1 MIETEPGS
9 AAALPALRP
18 ARRAAM
24 YCGFAATGVGLALPG
39 ALMPVLLRHWA
50 LSDARGGVLLFCF
63 YAAAPLGSFAVRGRR
78 LRWVLAGSLLSMV
91 GAAWLALGGA
101 LTAMAA
107 VALYGFGL
115 GSTMTSISLL
125 QSQRFPAERRLELT
139 RLNLMW
145 AAGAALGPW
154 LALSN
159 LLGSVL
165 RGHRVMLLAAALFAA
180 FAAWVAIFE
189 REEDDVA
196 VAAPPR
202 LSVLQ
207 VPWPLLAL
215 VFCAAGVE
223 AAASGWLTTYA
234 TRAGDSLR
242 LTIGAGT
249 LLWAGALAARALHS
263 TRWSQRLPERAVL
276 GGSIALVT
284 AALAV
289 LVAWPAGVA
298 TLVAAAALGFGT
310 GPLYPLL
317 IAAVL
322 RRREQSSVFVL
333 AGIGASTLPLLT
345 GAVASAAHS
354 LRAGLGVP
362 LAAAVAMLALW
373 MVPTKDHTA
382 QKPDADVRRRTV
394 NTSA

>member
-1 MIETEPGS
+1 MHKTEAGAS
-9 AAALPALRP
+9 

-24 YCGFAATGVGLALPG
+24 YCGFAITGIGLSLPG
-39 ALMPVLLRHWA
+39 ALMPVLLRHWS
-50 LSDARGGVLLFCF
+50 LGDARGGVLLFCF
-63 YAAAPLGSFAVRGRR
+63 YAAAPLGSLAVRGQR
-78 LRWVLAGSLLSMV
+78 LRWVLAGSIVCVV
-91 GAAWLALGGA
+91 GAAWLGLGGA

-107 VALYGFGL
+107 IAVYGFGL
-115 GSTMTSISLL
+115 GSTITAISLL
-125 QSQRFPAERRLELT
+125 QSQRFPTERRLELT
-139 RLNLMW
+139 RLNLVW

-159 LLGSVL
+159 LLGVVL
-165 RGHRVMLLAAALFAA
+165 RGHRVMLLSAALFAV
-180 FAAWVAIFE
+180 FAAWVALFE
-189 REEDDVA
+189 SDHADA
-196 VAAPPR
+196 VIAPPPR
-202 LSVLQ
+202 RSMLE

-215 VFCAAGVE
+215 VFCATGVE

-234 TRAGDSLR
+234 ARAGDSLG

-249 LLWAGALAARALHS
+249 LLWVGALAARAVHS

-289 LVAWPAGVA
+289 LVAWPAGIA
-298 TLVAAAALGFGT
+298 TLIAAAALGFGT

-317 IAAVL
+317 VAAVL
-322 RRREQSSVFVL
+322 RQREQSMVFVL

-345 GAVASAAHS
+345 GAVAGAAHS

-362 LAAAVAMLALW
+362 LAAAAAMVVLWFMHQEDALHAS
-373 MVPTKDHTA
+373 P
-382 QKPDADVRRRTV
+382 QQI
-394 NTSA
+394 

>member
-1 MIETEPGS
+1 MQQTEAGAS
-9 AAALPALRP
+9 VKRT
-18 ARRAAM
+18 AM
-24 YCGFAATGVGLALPG
+24 YCGFAATGVGLSLPG

-50 LSDARGGVLLFCF
+50 IGDARGGVLLFCF
-63 YAAAPLGSFAVRGRR
+63 YAAAPLGAFAVRGRR
-78 LRWVLAGSLLSMV
+78 LRWVLAGSLFSMA
-91 GAAWLALGGA
+91 GAAALGLGGA

-107 VALYGFGL
+107 IALYGFGL

-139 RLNLMW
+139 RLNLVW

-159 LLGSVL
+159 RFGAAL
-165 RGHRVMLLAAALFAA
+165 RGHRVMLLAATLFAA
-180 FAAWVAIFE
+180 FSAWVAWFE
-189 REEDDVA
+189 REDNDVD

-215 VFCAAGVE
+215 VFCATGVE
-223 AAASGWLTTYA
+223 AAASGWLTAYA
-234 TRAGDSLR
+234 ARAGDSLR

-249 LLWAGALAARALHS
+249 LLWVGALAARALHS

-276 GGSIALVT
+276 GGSIALVA
-284 AALAV
+284 AALAA
-289 LVAWPAGVA
+289 LIAWPAGIV
-298 TLVAAAALGFGT
+298 TLIAAGALGFGT

-317 IAAVL
+317 VAAVL
-322 RRREQSSVFVL
+322 RQREQSSVFVL

-345 GAVASAAHS
+345 GAVAGWTRS

-362 LAAAVAMLALW
+362 LAAAAMMLGLW
-373 MVPTKDHTA
+373 MLHQDEHPT
-382 QKPDADVRRRTV
+382 PGR
-394 NTSA
+394 